1 MRKTWVGWF
10 AVALGVGCSPTL
22 DWREVAPEGGTLRV
36 LFPCRPDHHARPMAI
51 AGSKVQL
58 DMFVCAAE
66 GATFALSLVDEVDP
80 TRIRATLIELREA
93 AVRNVQGAAVRQ
105 EPLQIPGM
113 TSNPEAW
120 RLRLSGRLPD
130 GVAIEEHAAFFTHGR
145 RVYQATVIG
154 SRPVP
159 QAVETFF
166 GSLKF
171 AG

>member
-1 MRKTWVGWF
+1 MKKTWVAWL

-22 DWREVAPEGGTLRV
+22 DWREVAPQGGSLRV

-58 DMFVCAAE
+58 DMYVCAAE

-80 TRIRATLIELREA
+80 TRIRATLTELRES
-93 AVRNVQGAAVRQ
+93 AVRNVQGATVRH
-105 EPLQIPGM
+105 EALQIPGM
-113 TSNPEAW
+113 TANPEA
-120 RLRLSGRLPD
+120 LRLWVSGRLPD

-154 SRPVP
+154 ARPAP
-159 QAVETFF
+159 QTVDTFL

-171 AG
+171 PS